1 MRGVDECEEGT
12 WSTGSCLC
20 FWNGGQ
26 APAGDPLLVE
36 FAPGVGKGRE
46 ATGCDQ
52 GISVVNTDFTG
63 RIRENSHTE
72 GRWRQLKCINC
83 PKFIGDGLWAKSP
96 FLKAGKFCFYSKNL
110 NE

>member
-1 MRGVDECEEGT
+1 MTSDPGPVLVRGVDECEEGT
-12 WSTGSCLC
+12 RSTGSCLC

-63 RIRENSHTE
+63 RIRDCLLYTSDAADE
-72 GRWRQLKCINC
+72 
-83 PKFIGDGLWAKSP
+83 
-96 FLKAGKFCFYSKNL
+96 
-110 NE
+110 